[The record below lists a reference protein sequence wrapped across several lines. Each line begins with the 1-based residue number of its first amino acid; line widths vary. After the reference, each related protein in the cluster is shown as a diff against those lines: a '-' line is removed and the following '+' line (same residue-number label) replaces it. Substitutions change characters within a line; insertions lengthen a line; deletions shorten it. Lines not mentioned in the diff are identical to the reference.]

1 MQRISSSALPLPP
14 PFDEAGEEAQGIKK
28 RRLSGGILK
37 ISISGPMATNL
48 GKSGL
53 LSEVNQVRDCNNSTD
68 ERKGGVD
75 SESVVK
81 AIEQHGMLFAS

>member
-1 MQRISSSALPLPP
+1 MRRVKRRRAL
-14 PFDEAGEEAQGIKK
+14 K
-28 RRLSGGILK
+28 RGRLSGGILK
-37 ISISGPMATNL
+37 ISWISGPIATNL